1 MLDKFKT
8 DNKWYVVGLGTLT
21 LMLVPSLS
29 EMCMAVLFKEISAE
43 LELNLVEIGL
53 VWGITPF
60 ASLLILFI
68 GGLLADRYG
77 SRRTLILTCFLVGIF
92 GALRGIAWN
101 FISLTIFAFLVGMST
116 SITIIAIMKVATI
129 WFSGKKL
136 GVANGILATGMGL
149 GFTIASMISATVL
162 SPLLGGWR
170 HVLFLYGALS
180 IIVSLAWYITVKEI
194 GQESLTK
201 TDETMPFRQ
210 SISHVIHIRAVWFIG
225 LTLFGIVGCFRGM
238 LGYLSIYLQNSGWTT
253 TSADG
258 SVAAI
263 TGIGTLGSI
272 PVTLLAARLGSI
284 KKVMIPYLVV
294 VIIGVALMSLI
305 NGPAIWIIILLV
317 GVGRDGMMA
326 LCMTMS
332 TETEGIGKDYSG
344 AALGFMQSIGRI
356 GPFISPPLGNS
367 LASISP
373 GAPFLIWS
381 AFAFVALVN
390 SFFIRRK
397 RSIASSIEP
406 IMPATGS

>member
-8 DNKWYVVGLGTLT
+8 DNKWYVVGLGTCT

-43 LELNLVEIGL
+43 LDLNLVEIGL
-53 VWGITPF
+53 IWGITPF

-77 SRRTLILTCFLVGIF
+77 ARRTIIITCFLVGIF
-92 GALRGIAWN
+92 GALRGTAWN
-101 FISLTIFAFLVGMST
+101 FISLTVFAFMVGMST
-116 SITIIAIMKVATI
+116 SITIVAAMKVATT

-149 GFTIASMISATVL
+149 GFTVASMISATVL

-170 HVLFLYGALS
+170 HVLFFYGAIS
-180 IIVSLAWYITVKEI
+180 IIVSLVWCFTVKEI
-194 GQESLTK
+194 GQDNSIK
-201 TDETMPFRQ
+201 TDGAMSFRR
-210 SISHVIHIRAVWFIG
+210 SISHVIHIRAVWFLG

-238 LGYLSIYLQNSGWTT
+238 LGYLSLYLQNSGWTS

-258 SVAAI
+258 TVAAI

-272 PVTLLAARLGSI
+272 PITLLAARIGSI
-284 KKVMIPYLVV
+284 KKIMFPYLVV
-294 VIIGVALMSLI
+294 VISGVALLSLI

-332 TETEGIGKDYSG
+332 TETEGIGKEYSG

-373 GAPFLIWS
+373 GAPFLLWS
-381 AFAFVALVN
+381 AFAFMALMS

-397 RSIASSIEP
+397 RSIASTVESITP
-406 IMPATGS
+406 KA